1 MKLWSTNEVRAKSKF
16 WYFLRKLKKEKKSN
30 DQVLAINQDTI
41 KMAFC
46 NKVGNVSRQ
55 SVAHSTQA
63 PVSSMLNYIRC
74 MSSSKLF
81 NGGLSYGVDDQS
93 LKDAFSGFGD
103 VVDDPNDGEILMQYA
118 KLVWENHHDK
128 DRAMVYFERVVQP
141 TPQDRHILMH
151 SGERNH
157 WLWTLKA
164 WVSRSKVL
172 AEANE
177 ELDSIPKASTSSTV
191 DDIKQVCLKGP
202 MSTRYIYLDDWMRF
216 KREDEAADIPSLSAE
231 AVKEHPDVSYNV
243 TAPLGL
249 HELFVAQVE
258 NIDSSTTSICV
269 YGFYCFGKVLLELVT
284 KIVDP
289 SMVVDKDFLE
299 EIWAT
304 SIVAKSCLKVVTS
317 EFFRCNS
324 YSSTL

>member
-103 VVDDPNDGEILMQYA
+103 VVDGKFGLLSLLSHGVQFQPPVSLTLPYVLQFPLM
-118 KLVWENHHDK
+118 
-128 DRAMVYFERVVQP
+128 
-141 TPQDRHILMH
+141 
-151 SGERNH
+151 
-157 WLWTLKA
+157 
-164 WVSRSKVL
+164 
-172 AEANE
+172 
-177 ELDSIPKASTSSTV
+177 
-191 DDIKQVCLKGP
+191 
-202 MSTRYIYLDDWMRF
+202 
-216 KREDEAADIPSLSAE
+216 SL
-231 AVKEHPDVSYNV
+231 
-243 TAPLGL
+243 
-249 HELFVAQVE
+249 
-258 NIDSSTTSICV
+258 
-269 YGFYCFGKVLLELVT
+269 
-284 KIVDP
+284 
-289 SMVVDKDFLE
+289 
-299 EIWAT
+299 
-304 SIVAKSCLKVVTS
+304 
-317 EFFRCNS
+317 
-324 YSSTL
+324 

>member
-30 DQVLAINQDTI
+30 DQVLAINQVQSPFFEDTI

-103 VVDDPNDGEILMQYA
+103 VVDGAEEYFLRAIMVDPNDGEILMQYA

-141 TPQDRHILMH
+141 TPQDRFHHIFLQKM
-151 SGERNH
+151 
-157 WLWTLKA
+157 
-164 WVSRSKVL
+164 
-172 AEANE
+172 
-177 ELDSIPKASTSSTV
+177 
-191 DDIKQVCLKGP
+191 DI
-202 MSTRYIYLDDWMRF
+202 MI
-216 KREDEAADIPSLSAE
+216 
-231 AVKEHPDVSYNV
+231 VK
-243 TAPLGL
+243 
-249 HELFVAQVE
+249 
-258 NIDSSTTSICV
+258 
-269 YGFYCFGKVLLELVT
+269 YGFIYFHV
-284 KIVDP
+284 
-289 SMVVDKDFLE
+289 F
-299 EIWAT
+299 
-304 SIVAKSCLKVVTS
+304 
-317 EFFRCNS
+317 
-324 YSSTL
+324 STLYGIFAVQHSHQSCIE

>member
-93 LKDAFSGFGD
+93 LKNAFSGFGD
-103 VVDDPNDGEILMQYA
+103 VVDGAEEYFLRAIMVDPNDGEILMQYA

-141 TPQDRHILMH
+141 TPQDRYHVRR
-151 SGERNH
+151 S
-157 WLWTLKA
+157 WLKPMKNLI
-164 WVSRSKVL
+164 VVF
-172 AEANE
+172 E
-177 ELDSIPKASTSSTV
+177 ELVPKASTSSTV

-216 KREDEAADIPSLSAE
+216 MREDEAADIPSLSAE